1 MSKGGRISMQNK
13 KRKLTG
19 MKIISKLLA
28 LIGSLSYVIVIAV
41 FNGSLGHILGIFI
54 PVLGSVAVAKALGAA
69 VSISYAW
76 LFALI
81 ITFGIL
87 RGILRYFEQYANH
100 YIAFKLLAKMRDIIF
115 QKLRVLCPAKLETK
129 QKGTIIS
136 MITADIETIEVF
148 YAHTISP
155 VGIALISSLT
165 MVLFIGFSVNWY
177 MAIFAAFAYLI
188 VAILLPLLSQKTT
201 MEVGQRYRKQFTAFN
216 GYFMDAIKG
225 SKDIILHGKEEEH
238 KENIDLN
245 TDKLLESS
253 TDLKNKGLTM
263 NVITNMVVIILNLCM
278 LSLGLILVKFVN
290 LSAPIMLVGVVALM
304 SSYGPVLA
312 LAALPNSLS
321 QTFASGE
328 RVFDLLAE
336 EPAVR
341 DIENKNEIEADSVKV
356 ENLSFSYGQNPVL
369 DNVSVEVKKGE
380 IVGIMGESGCGKST
394 LLKLLL
400 RFWKK
405 QKGRILY
412 NGIEIEDLNTSS
424 LKKNVV
430 MVSQSTY
437 LFEDTIKGNLKIAK
451 PSASDEEI
459 IEACKKA
466 GIHDFVSS
474 LKDGYDTK
482 VGGKNAIFSAGESQR
497 LAIARCFLSDA
508 QIILLDEPTS
518 NVDAINEGIILKSLI
533 MNKKDK
539 AIIIVSHRESTMSI
553 ADRVYYFNSNGQE
566 TLHVA

>member
-1 MSKGGRISMQNK
+1 
-13 KRKLTG
+13 
-19 MKIISKLLA
+19 
-28 LIGSLSYVIVIAV
+28 
-41 FNGSLGHILGIFI
+41 
-54 PVLGSVAVAKALGAA
+54 
-69 VSISYAW
+69 
-76 LFALI
+76 
-81 ITFGIL
+81 
-87 RGILRYFEQYANH
+87 
-100 YIAFKLLAKMRDIIF
+100 
-115 QKLRVLCPAKLETK
+115 
-129 QKGTIIS
+129 
-136 MITADIETIEVF
+136 
-148 YAHTISP
+148 
-155 VGIALISSLT
+155 
-165 MVLFIGFSVNWY
+165 
-177 MAIFAAFAYLI
+177 
-188 VAILLPLLSQKTT
+188 
-201 MEVGQRYRKQFTAFN
+201 
-216 GYFMDAIKG
+216 MDAIKG